1 MADFTFPLAPS
12 SVNQDGTITTNMFV
26 QEPTRLSNYVAD
38 LVQANLVAS
47 QLFTSVAATGGA
59 IMYDRLEANA
69 ALANQTPGVIAPGA
83 EFPVIGTGNGQPI
96 VDPVVKTGGKY
107 ELTREA
113 EKRNDPTVL
122 QRGARRIANTM
133 VKDIDDR
140 GVNVIKATLAGI
152 DGSLKHESTGW
163 AAAGKVQASAKT
175 ALSGEGTLIDDI
187 LSAKLKIEEV
197 ELGYSPDTL
206 VLGRSDAKNLKTI
219 LGINNWQ
226 SILSTLGVTLVE
238 TGSKALNAGEGLLLE
253 RGTIGV
259 MGVEDPISTDSD
271 YIKARQVTEFYTW
284 ASMAFG
290 VTDPMSAVVLSG
302 LAQ

>member
-59 IMYDRLEANA
+59 IMYDRLETNG

-83 EFPVIGTGNGQPI
+83 EFPVIGTGNGKPM

-113 EKRNDPTVL
+113 EKRNDPTLL

-133 VKDIDDR
+133 VKDVDNR
-140 GVNVIKATLAGI
+140 GFEVIKDTLENMEGA
-152 DGSLKHESTGW
+152 LKLESDGW

-175 ALSGEGTLIDDI
+175 ALSGEGKLIDDI
-187 LSAKLKIEEV
+187 LSAKLKIEET

-226 SILSTLGVTLVE
+226 AILGTLGVTLVE
-238 TGSKALNAGEGLLLE
+238 TGSKALAAGEGLLLE

-259 MGVEDPISTDSD
+259 MGVEDPISTDSE

-284 ASMAFG
+284 ATLAFG
-290 VTDPMSAVVLSG
+290 VTDPLSAVFISG

>member
-1 MADFTFPLAPS
+1 M
-12 SVNQDGTITTNMFV
+12 
-26 QEPTRLSNYVAD
+26 
-38 LVQANLVAS
+38 
-47 QLFTSVAATGGA
+47 
-59 IMYDRLEANA
+59 
-69 ALANQTPGVIAPGA
+69 
-83 EFPVIGTGNGQPI
+83 

-113 EKRNDPTVL
+113 ENRNDPTLL

-133 VKDIDDR
+133 VKDVDNR
-140 GVNVIKATLAGI
+140 GFEVIKNTLENMEGA
-152 DGSLKHESTGW
+152 LKLESDGW

-175 ALSGEGTLIDDI
+175 ALSGEGKLIDDI
-187 LSAKLKIEEV
+187 LSAKLKIEET

-226 SILSTLGVTLVE
+226 DILGTLGVTLVE
-238 TGSKALNAGEGLLLE
+238 TGSKALSAGEGLLLE

-259 MGVEDPISTDSD
+259 MGVEDPISTDSE

-284 ASMAFG
+284 ATLAFG
-290 VTDPMSAVVLSG
+290 VTDPLSAVLITG
-302 LAQ
+302 LAK

>member
-1 MADFTFPLAPS
+1 MADFTFPLDPS

-59 IMYDRLEANA
+59 IMYDRLETNA

-83 EFPVIGTGNGQPI
+83 EFPVIGTGNGKPM

-113 EKRNDPTVL
+113 EKRNDPTLL

-133 VKDIDDR
+133 VKDVDNR
-140 GVNVIKATLAGI
+140 GFEVIKDTLENMEGA
-152 DGSLKHESTGW
+152 LKLESDGW

-175 ALSGEGTLIDDI
+175 ALSGEGKLIDDI
-187 LSAKLKIEEV
+187 LSAKLKIEET

-219 LGINNWQ
+219 LGIDNWQ
-226 SILSTLGVTLVE
+226 AILGTLGVTLVE
-238 TGSKALNAGEGLLLE
+238 TGSKALAAGEGLLLE

-259 MGVEDPISTDSD
+259 MGVEDPISTDSE

-284 ASMAFG
+284 ATLAFG
-290 VTDPMSAVVLSG
+290 VTDPLSAVLITG
-302 LAQ
+302 LAK

>member
-12 SVNQDGTITTNMFV
+12 SVNQDGTITTDMFV
-26 QEPTRLSNYVAD
+26 QEPTRLSKYVAD
-38 LVQANLVAS
+38 LVQANLIAG

-59 IMYDRLEANA
+59 ILYDRLEANA
-69 ALANQTPGVIAPGA
+69 ALANQTPGVIAPGG

-113 EKRNDPTVL
+113 EKRNDPTLL

-133 VKDIDDR
+133 TKDIDDR
-140 GVNVIKATLAGI
+140 AFSVVKGTLAAMEGA
-152 DGSLKHESTGW
+152 LKLESAGW
-163 AAAGKVQASAKT
+163 ASAGKVQASAKT
-175 ALSGEGTLIDDI
+175 ALTGEGKLVDDI
-187 LSAKLKIEEV
+187 LSAKMLIEDTN
-197 ELGYSPDTL
+197 LGYSPNTL
-206 VLGRSDAKNLKTI
+206 ILGRKDAKNLKTI
-219 LGINNWQ
+219 LGISNWQ

-238 TGSKALNAGEGLLLE
+238 TGSKALADGEGLLLE

-259 MGVEDPISTDSD
+259 IGVEDPISTDSE

-284 ASMAFG
+284 ATLAFG
-290 VTDPMSAVVLSG
+290 VTDPLSAVLITG
-302 LAQ
+302 LAK

>member
-59 IMYDRLEANA
+59 IMYDRLETNA

-83 EFPVIGTGNGQPI
+83 EFPVIGTGNGKPM

-113 EKRNDPTVL
+113 EKRNDPTLL

-133 VKDIDDR
+133 VKDVDNR
-140 GVNVIKATLAGI
+140 GFEVIKNTLENMEGA
-152 DGSLKHESTGW
+152 LKFESDGW

-175 ALSGEGTLIDDI
+175 ALSGEGKLIDDI
-187 LSAKLKIEEV
+187 LSAKLKIEET

-226 SILSTLGVTLVE
+226 DILGTLGVTLVE
-238 TGSKALNAGEGLLLE
+238 TGSKALSAGEGLLLE

-259 MGVEDPISTDSD
+259 MGVEDPISTDSE

-284 ASMAFG
+284 ATLAFG
-290 VTDPMSAVVLSG
+290 VTDPLSAVLITG
-302 LAQ
+302 LAK